1 MSRRALLLKAV
12 IDLMNGRGKSISG
25 QLAQKLGVAENSVG
39 VPIGEFNVPPKWQGK
54 GGAVDRAWYG
64 LTTADDS
71 PLDIPVR
78 EMTPEQKALVAF
90 CLRNR
95 VPVAGFKSGDNQWT
109 CYVVASADGL
119 EESRKLLKS
128 PAALESA
135 RKEYVESRRAGML
148 KRREALTKV
157 AAKSPAKSAK
167 SKSPAKVKSKK

>member
-1 MSRRALLLKAV
+1 MSRRAILLKAV
-12 IDLMNGRGKSISG
+12 LDLMNGRGKPITG
-25 QLAQKLGVAENSVG
+25 QLAEKMGVADNSVG

-109 CYVVASADGL
+109 CYVVASPDGL
-119 EESRKLLKS
+119 EESRRLLKS

-135 RKEYVESRRAGML
+135 RKEYVNSRRAGML
-148 KRREALTKV
+148 KRRETLTK
-157 AAKSPAKSAK
+157 AAVK
-167 SKSPAKVKSKK
+167 SKKVKSKK